1 SGDDH
6 TQPARGSAADHDKND
21 QFLLRFKKPAN
32 APAADKRP
40 TQAQEDAIMK
50 NYYGNTVVLNP
61 QSKAANAQG
70 ERTRTSFYN
79 ADHTYQEFGRLA
91 DGPGPMQ
98 MGTWWWDAAGHN
110 CELHQFP
117 IDERSNVVCHTDV
130 FAREIGQ
137 VGGQKPDGSGQKQMI
152 V

>member
-1 SGDDH
+1 
-6 TQPARGSAADHDKND
+6 
-21 QFLLRFKKPAN
+21 
-32 APAADKRP
+32 
-40 TQAQEDAIMK
+40 MK

-61 QSKAANAQG
+61 QSKAANDKG

-79 ADHTYQEFGRLA
+79 ADHTYQEFGRMS

-98 MGTWWWDAAGHN
+98 MGTWWWGADGHN

-130 FAREIGQ
+130 FAREIGAI
-137 VGGQKPDGSGQKQMI
+137 GGQRTDGSGQKQMI
-152 V
+152 VKGHVFKAYILP